1 MSYDDQ
7 KEPALPVNGKSNRQS
22 SDLLPRYFRTNANTK
37 FLSATLDQVLKPG
50 TAKKLNGYY
59 GRKTATAYTTNDN
72 YIGDV
77 TKDRETYQL
86 ETALISKFELGNV
99 LFFKVYNDF
108 KNQIKEVLSHNVLSY
123 ENIPYT
129 EIHPVVWWL

>member
-1 MSYDDQ
+1 MAYDDQ
-7 KEPALPVNGKSNRQS
+7 KEPALPVNGKSNRKS
-22 SDLLPRYFRTNANTK
+22 SDLLPRYFRTNSNTK

-59 GRKTATAYTTNDN
+59 GRKTATAYTPNDN

-86 ETALISKFELGNV
+86 EPEEKGN
-99 LFFKVYNDF
+99 
-108 KNQIKEVLSHNVLSY
+108 Q
-123 ENIPYT
+123 
-129 EIHPVVWWL
+129 HPHLVFRIWIQSQLWR